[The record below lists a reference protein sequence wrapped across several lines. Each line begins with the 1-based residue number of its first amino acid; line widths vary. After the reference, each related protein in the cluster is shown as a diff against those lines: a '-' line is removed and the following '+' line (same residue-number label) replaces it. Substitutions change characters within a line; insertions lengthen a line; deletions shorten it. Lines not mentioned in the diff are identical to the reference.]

1 MPGERSIDPTTFRSA
16 INAVQQ
22 KRDLGDCLRQ
32 KILRSQANIKSIKTG
47 KGLMEA
53 FMETDNISD
62 QGSKQEGLPVF
73 SDKNYVNNL

>member
-1 MPGERSIDPTTFRSA
+1 
-16 INAVQQ
+16 
-22 KRDLGDCLRQ
+22 
-32 KILRSQANIKSIKTG
+32 
-47 KGLMEA
+47 MEA